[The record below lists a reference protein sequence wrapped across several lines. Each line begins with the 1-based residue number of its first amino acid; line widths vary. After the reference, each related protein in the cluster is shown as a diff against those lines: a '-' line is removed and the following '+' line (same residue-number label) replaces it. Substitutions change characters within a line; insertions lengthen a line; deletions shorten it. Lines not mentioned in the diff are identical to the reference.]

1 MSDAE
6 AIVYLN
12 GAFVPIRDA
21 KISVL
26 DRGFIF
32 GDGVYEVIPAYG
44 REPFRM
50 PHHLARLAHS
60 LRRHRPRQSARR
72 CRVGTPGARAGRA
85 PAVRAT
91 RRCTCR

>member
-12 GAFVPIRDA
+12 GAFLPIRDA

-44 REPFRM
+44 REP
-50 PHHLARLAHS
+50 LSRLS
-60 LRRHRPRQSARR
+60 RQIDSA
-72 CRVGTPGARAGRA
+72 
-85 PAVRAT
+85 
-91 RRCTCR
+91 